1 MARIRKSTQQQTS
14 GQQNIWRIGKYIRLS
29 REDGNEV
36 SESVVNQNKILDDE
50 LPHFFETG
58 LFEVVDTYIDD
69 GTSGTT
75 DLERRDFQR
84 MVQDMKDGRINCI
97 IVKNLSR
104 AFRNSANQGHFLE
117 EFIPLYHTRF
127 ISLYQ
132 PRIDTFLDPEVV
144 HSLEVSITG
153 FMNEQYAYK
162 TSADV
167 RRTFRYKRE
176 RGEFIGAFA
185 PYGYVKDPDNKNA
198 LLVDEDAA
206 QVVQDIFSWFVTEGL
221 SKGGICRRLNE
232 LGIPNPTAYKRSKGF
247 RYENPRAKL
256 NDGLW
261 GPATVTRILQDPLFI
276 GVMRQGRQKVISYKI
291 HKRTSVPE
299 SEWFL
304 VEDAVPAIVSHEI
317 FQAAQA
323 LHKRDSKISNTTGE
337 LHLFSGFVRCADC
350 KKGMRRG
357 TAKGLVYYSCRT
369 YREKSKQ
376 KCSKHTIREDILEN
390 VVLVA
395 IQKQIELVGTLSQI
409 IAEINKAPVVHRNSE
424 RLEGLLKQ
432 HSKDLD
438 KTRALSDSLY
448 MDWKNG
454 DLSHEQYRRMKGKL
468 EEHASH
474 LEEMVA
480 HIQDELMEFERG
492 VSDENPYLTTFLR
505 YRNIQSLTRGL
516 LIELVD
522 TIYIHGD
529 GHVEIIFNFADQH
542 KRILEFVQV
551 NQMVLDKG
559 KESTDLVGVAHI

>member
-1 MARIRKSTQQQTS
+1 MARIRKSSQPKTN
-14 GQQNIWRIGKYIRLS
+14 GQQNVWRIGKYIRLS

-50 LPHFFETG
+50 LPRFFEAG
-58 LFEVVDTYIDD
+58 MFEVVDTYIDD

-167 RRTFRYKRE
+167 RRTFKYKRE

-185 PYGYVKDPDNKNA
+185 PYGYVKDPNDKNA

-206 QVVQDIFSWFVTEGL
+206 QVIRDIFSWFVTEGL
-221 SKGGICRRLNE
+221 SKSGICKRLNA

-247 RYENPRAKL
+247 RYEHPSAKH

-261 GPATVTRILQDPLFI
+261 NPTTVTRMLQDPLFI

-299 SEWFL
+299 NEWFL
-304 VEDAVPAIVSHEI
+304 VEDAVPAIVSREL
-317 FQAAQA
+317 FQAAQE
-323 LHKRDSKISNTTGE
+323 LHKRDVRTSNTTGE

-357 TAKGLVYYSCRT
+357 TSKGLTYYSCRT
-369 YREKSKQ
+369 YREKSKD

-395 IQKQIELVGTLSQI
+395 IQKQIELVGSLSQI
-409 IAEINKAPVVHRNSE
+409 IAEINKASVVHRKSE

-432 HSKDLD
+432 HSKELD
-438 KTRALSDSLY
+438 KARALSDSLY
-448 MDWKNG
+448 MDWKSG
-454 DLSHEQYRRMKGKL
+454 DISHEQYRRMKGKL
-468 EEHASH
+468 EEQTAH
-474 LEEMVA
+474 LKEMVA
-480 HIQDELMEFERG
+480 HVQAELAESEKG
-492 VSDENPYLTTFLR
+492 ISDEDPYLTAFLHHH
-505 YRNIQSLTRGL
+505 NIQSLSRGL

-529 GHVEIIFNFADQH
+529 GHVEILFNFADQH
-542 KRILEFVQV
+542 ERILEFVQA
-551 NQMVLDKG
+551 NQAALDG
-559 KESTDLVGVAHI
+559 KNANAAS